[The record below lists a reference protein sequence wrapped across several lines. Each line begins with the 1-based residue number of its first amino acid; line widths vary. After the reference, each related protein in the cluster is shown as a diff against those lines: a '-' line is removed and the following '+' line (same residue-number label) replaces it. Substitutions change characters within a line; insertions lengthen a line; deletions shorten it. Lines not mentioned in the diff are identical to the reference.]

1 MKIELKKDLDREA
14 LKDAYQDAITIL
26 EQIQAD
32 ADTLQSATL
41 DTNAKVIAA
50 LRQVGDATGKL
61 AQGLEILL
69 KGIRTKL
76 TF

>member
-50 LRQVGDATGKL
+50 LRQVGDAAGKL